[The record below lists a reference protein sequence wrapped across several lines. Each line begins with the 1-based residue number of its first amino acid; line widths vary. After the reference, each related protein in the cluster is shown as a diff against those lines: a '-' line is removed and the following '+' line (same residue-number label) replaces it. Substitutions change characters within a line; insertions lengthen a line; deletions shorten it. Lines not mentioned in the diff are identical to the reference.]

1 MSELKIF
8 IISWL
13 ILILVV
19 LIISWLEKPNLD
31 EIDQTG
37 LFGKE
42 DMRY

>member
-1 MSELKIF
+1 MKDIKIF

-13 ILILVV
+13 IIILVA